1 MTVTHEQAYAVF
13 KETREQRG
21 LSVAEVANAL
31 HLTVTMIE
39 QIEAGEFIQ
48 RHLAPVFIRG
58 YIRSYA
64 KYLSLP
70 DNIVEE
76 IVRTLD
82 SGAPAPSTIKK
93 SPPVYKKQLIQF
105 NIKKV
110 FTYLI
115 IVVILIVFASIWH
128 SGKQAENTAS
138 QPATIDAPIK
148 SDEAIAIEPMD
159 TSSQAEE
166 YIASQPQDEPIE
178 PEDENNAIQ
187 SEENAPLTPEQDV
200 VTAPESAPPQ
210 PTEISPPVEAPP
222 APVVAAPTPIKKQ
235 PAPPPKVTTP
245 AAPTQPEVVDAQ
257 ETA

>member
-1 MTVTHEQAYAVF
+1 MTVTHEQAYAIF

-39 QIEAGEFIQ
+39 QIEAGEFVQ

-70 DNIVEE
+70 DNIVAE

-82 SGAPAPSTIKK
+82 ASAPAPSTIKK

-128 SGKQAENTAS
+128 SGKQTENTAS

-159 TSSQAEE
+159 TSSQEE

>member
-1 MTVTHEQAYAVF
+1 MTATHEQAYEIF
-13 KETREQRG
+13 QKTREQRG

-70 DNIVEE
+70 ENIVDE

-82 SGAPAPSTIKK
+82 TGTPAPSATKK
-93 SPPVYKKQLIQF
+93 SPPVYKKQPVQF

-110 FTYLI
+110 LTYLS

-128 SGKQAENTAS
+128 SGKQAEKTAS
-138 QPATIDAPIK
+138 QPVTIDAPIK
-148 SDEAIAIEPMD
+148 SDDAIAIEPMG
-159 TSSQAEE
+159 TSNQPEE
-166 YIASQPQDEPIE
+166 YIAPQSQDEPIE
-178 PEDENNAIQ
+178 
-187 SEENAPLTPEQDV
+187 SEENVPLTPEQEV
-200 VTAPESAPPQ
+200 VTAPESALQPIEIPP
-210 PTEISPPVEAPP
+210 TVEAPP
-222 APVVAAPTPIKKQ
+222 APVVAAAPTPIKKQ
-235 PAPPPKVTTP
+235 PAPSKATTSVAP
-245 AAPTQPEVVDAQ
+245 AQPEVVDAQ

>member
-1 MTVTHEQAYAVF
+1 MTVTHEQAYEVF
-13 KETREQRG
+13 KKTREQRG

-70 DNIVEE
+70 DNTVDE

-82 SGAPAPSTIKK
+82 AGAPAPSAIKK

-110 FTYLI
+110 LTYLI

-148 SDEAIAIEPMD
+148 SDETIAIETMG
-159 TSSQAEE
+159 TSNQPEE

-178 PEDENNAIQ
+178 SEDENNTIQ

-200 VTAPESAPPQ
+200 VTAPESVPQ
-210 PTEISPPVEAPP
+210 PTEISPTVEAPP
-222 APVVAAPTPIKKQ
+222 ASVVAAAPTPIKKQ
-235 PAPPPKVTTP
+235 PAPPKVTTP